1 MDEMNMNETMNV
13 TMSGDI
19 AATSDL
25 MQTAERIARAFAD
38 AEATATELAELG
50 QTAQPLTDTTPL
62 PPITDKTTLGELLTM
77 LNLTPGQN
85 KPNKTPT
92 PKKLRTT
99 VELIAQTKT
108 IMLYRNG
115 FAYYN
120 NGSNHSVLWLPYCV
134 SFTYHFNPL
143 KESEKNTLKET
154 DTLKAGLLEDNSW
167 VTAATLIAEHRI
179 EHHMDTNAGIGHSDI
194 PDYADGE
201 DETSMDAYEGKDN
214 RCMEFMWHEEPI
226 NVNPLD
232 AVCRKETKEEILSAL
247 TDKQIEVLVLHYRDG
262 YTQREIADMIGIS
275 KMSVCERLAQARKKM
290 KKILKNFD

>member
-1 MDEMNMNETMNV
+1 MNEMNNESIN
-13 TMSGDI
+13 
-19 AATSDL
+19 L
-25 MQTAERIARAFAD
+25 MQTAEKLTSAFID
-38 AEATATELAELG
+38 EEATAADMTYHP
-50 QTAQPLTDTTPL
+50 TAAKHL
-62 PPITDKTTLGELLTM
+62 PPITDKTTLGELLKM
-77 LNLTPGQN
+77 LDLTPGQK
-85 KPNKTPT
+85 KPAKTPT

-99 VELIAQTKT
+99 VGLIAQTKT

-143 KESEKNTLKET
+143 KDSEKNTLKET
-154 DTLKAGLLEDNSW
+154 DTLKAGLLEDNPW
-167 VTAATLIAEHRI
+167 VTATTLIAEHRI

-201 DETSMDAYEGKDN
+201 DEISMDAYVGKDN

-232 AVCRKETKEEILSAL
+232 AVCRKETKEEILADL

-262 YTQREIADMIGIS
+262 YTQREIA
-275 KMSVCERLAQARKKM
+275 ERLNIDQTTVRDRMRCAM
-290 KKILKNFD
+290 KKIKNILSDTP

>member
-1 MDEMNMNETMNV
+1 MDEMNNESIN
-13 TMSGDI
+13 
-19 AATSDL
+19 L
-25 MQTAERIARAFAD
+25 MQTAEKLARVFAD
-38 AEATATELAELG
+38 AETTAAEIAHSLTE
-50 QTAQPLTDTTPL
+50 TISL

-77 LNLTPGQN
+77 LNLMPGQK
-85 KPNKTPT
+85 KPSKTPT

-108 IMLYRNG
+108 LMLYRNG

-143 KESEKNTLKET
+143 KDSEKNTLKET
-154 DTLKAGLLEDNSW
+154 DTLKAGLLEENPW

-179 EHHMDTNAGIGHSDI
+179 EHHMDTNAGIGHADI
-194 PDYADGE
+194 PDYADGK
-201 DETSMDAYEGKDN
+201 DESNMDAYEGKDN

-232 AVCRKETKEEILSAL
+232 AVCRKETKEEIFAAL

-262 YTQREIADMIGIS
+262 YTQWEIA
-275 KMSVCERLAQARKKM
+275 ERLNIDQTTVRDRIRCAM
-290 KKILKNFD
+290 KK

>member
-1 MDEMNMNETMNV
+1 MNEMNMSCENN
-13 TMSGDI
+13 
-19 AATSDL
+19 AL
-25 MQTAERIARAFAD
+25 MQAAEKLAKAFAD
-38 AEATATELAELG
+38 AETTATEV
-50 QTAQPLTDTTPL
+50 TQPLIDAKPI
-62 PPITDKTTLGELLTM
+62 PQITDYTTLGELLKM
-77 LNLTPGQN
+77 LNLTPGQR
-85 KPNKTPT
+85 KPAKTPT

-108 IMLYRNG
+108 LMLYRSG

-134 SFTYHFNPL
+134 SFIYHFNPL
-143 KESEKNTLKET
+143 KDSEKNTLKET
-154 DTLKAGLLEDNSW
+154 DTLKEGLLEENPW

-201 DETSMDAYEGKDN
+201 NETSVDAYEGRDN

-232 AVCRKETKEEILSAL
+232 AVCRKETKEEIFAAL

-262 YTQREIADMIGIS
+262 YTHREIAEKLNIDHRAVGF
-275 KMSVCERLAQARKKM
+275 RLEGAIKKV
-290 KKILKNFD
+290 KKILSGYYPEALSQTI

>member
-1 MDEMNMNETMNV
+1 MNEMNNESIN
-13 TMSGDI
+13 
-19 AATSDL
+19 L
-25 MQTAERIARAFAD
+25 MQTAEMLAQAFAD
-38 AEATATELAELG
+38 AEDTTAEMAH
-50 QTAQPLTDTTPL
+50 PLTETKPL
-62 PPITDKTTLGELLTM
+62 PPITDKTTLGELLKM
-77 LNLTPGQN
+77 LDLTPGQR
-85 KPNKTPT
+85 KPAKTPT

-108 IMLYRNG
+108 LMLYRNG

-143 KESEKNTLKET
+143 KDSEKNTLKET
-154 DTLKAGLLEDNSW
+154 DTLKAGLLEENPW
-167 VTAATLIAEHRI
+167 VTATTLIAEHRI
-179 EHHMDTNAGIGHSDI
+179 EHHMDTNAGIGHADI

-201 DETSMDAYEGKDN
+201 DETGMDAYEGKDS

-232 AVCRKETKEEILSAL
+232 AVCRKETKEEILAAL

-262 YTQREIADMIGIS
+262 YTQREIAEHLHIS
-275 KMSVCERLAQARKKM
+275 QVGVKHHLDLAKAKVRRV
-290 KKILKNFD
+290 LEKNF